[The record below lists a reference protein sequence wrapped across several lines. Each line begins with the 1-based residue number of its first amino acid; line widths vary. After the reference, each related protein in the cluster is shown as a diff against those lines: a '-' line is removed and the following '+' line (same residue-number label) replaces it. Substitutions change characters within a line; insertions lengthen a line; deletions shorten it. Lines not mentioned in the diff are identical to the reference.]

1 VGVPLVTFGALTVA
15 TNDFIVVHLKST
27 DPACNP
33 TGASDEIVS
42 PTQFPQATHGQNYDT
57 AYDWY
62 STQQLVAFDNVF
74 TLYDGVGLIR
84 DAVLAANGPDGTVSA
99 ASELQAAVVAAAGE
113 WQMVGGGVPPGGFV
127 DAEFRAHAVLDLD
140 ATGLNALGTSIQRTT
155 NVDSNDKNGWTTGT
169 GAPSTW
175 GLLNPGQSP

>member
-1 VGVPLVTFGALTVA
+1 
-15 TNDFIVVHLKST
+15 
-27 DPACNP
+27 
-33 TGASDEIVS
+33 
-42 PTQFPQATHGQNYDT
+42 
-57 AYDWY
+57 
-62 STQQLVAFDNVF
+62 
-74 TLYDGVGLIR
+74 
-84 DAVLAANGPDGTVSA
+84 
-99 ASELQAAVVAAAGE
+99 
-113 WQMVGGGVPPGGFV
+113 MVGGGVPPGGFV